1 MKILLLTIGLI
12 VVSGFAQANQTF
24 TSEQTKVLEVEL
36 QAAYER
42 SDCNT
47 VARIDSALNRHY
59 VITDQTV
66 PLRVSHPLDV
76 GNCPMA
82 FSEI

>member
-42 SDCNT
+42 SD
-47 VARIDSALNRHY
+47 
-59 VITDQTV
+59 
-66 PLRVSHPLDV
+66 
-76 GNCPMA
+76 
-82 FSEI
+82 